1 MAHQE
6 VFAPPTEAWASMAP
20 SFHWQLR
27 LNALIG
33 WLIMV
38 AIPVAATWI
47 FATREIALVVAGVG
61 LLIIVWRVFRQGAI
75 ARAWGYAERETDLY
89 IKRGIWWR
97 NLTVVPYGRMQAVEV
112 TAGPIQRAFGLA
124 SVQLVTASARSDAI
138 IPGLAPE
145 AAAQLRDRLT
155 ERGETQAAG
164 L

>member
-1 MAHQE
+1 
-6 VFAPPTEAWASMAP
+6 MAP

-47 FATREIALVVAGVG
+47 FATREIALVIAGVG

>member
-1 MAHQE
+1 
-6 VFAPPTEAWASMAP
+6 MAP

-47 FATREIALVVAGVG
+47 FATREIALIIAGVG

-112 TAGPIQRAFGLA
+112 AAGPIQRAFGLA

>member
-1 MAHQE
+1 
-6 VFAPPTEAWASMAP
+6 MAP

-47 FATREIALVVAGVG
+47 FATREIAMVIAGVG

-75 ARAWGYAERETDLY
+75 ARAWSYAERETDLY